1 MRQLAGQQMR
11 SIEQDIRTGPFERKM
26 RSVWMK
32 SISQLEVMRSEYAG
46 YEFHFVLGG
55 PKPDMS
61 EITGIEISDVI
72 VAIHWLRCGR
82 EWRVARL

>member
-1 MRQLAGQQMR
+1 
-11 SIEQDIRTGPFERKM
+11 
-26 RSVWMK
+26 MK

-55 PKPDMS
+55 PTTDMS

-72 VAIHWLRCGR
+72 VPNTLFKMRKRMARGGFMRVRHWTSANLYPIERIR
-82 EWRVARL
+82 R

>member
-1 MRQLAGQQMR
+1 MWLKFLSQQ
-11 SIEQDIRTGPFERKM
+11 
-26 RSVWMK
+26 
-32 SISQLEVMRSEYAG
+32 EVVRSEYAG

-72 VAIHWLRCGR
+72 VANTLFKMRKRTVCGEFMIVR
-82 EWRVARL
+82 H